1 MKFNSDIFGQAHPRA
16 GGENSSAWWTVPLG
30 RGSSPRGRGK
40 QRIGLQSEEKGGLI
54 PARAGKTLWW
64 TRASR
69 PARAHPRAGG
79 ENSRSSQALSPSE
92 GSSPR
97 GRGKLDVGGREDG
110 FGRLIPARA
119 GKTFVHLGGH
129 PGRKAHPRAGG
140 ENPAE
145 GTDRE
150 LDAGSSPRGRGK
162 RGRESPRCGHGRLI
176 PARAGKTSRGGA
188 NRRELTAHPRAG
200 GENSARRLRLLLSQ
214 GSSPRGRGKPMSRAW
229 RCGPDG
235 LIPARAGKTFVI
247 LSCSWRSTAHPRAG
261 GENSSPIALR
271 ADVQGS
277 SPRGRGKLCV
287 MTCPTDLK
295 GLIPARAGKTLSD
308 LRFYRADRSDLGNP

>member
-97 GRGKLDVGGREDG
+97 GRGKHGAGQLRLNKAG
-110 FGRLIPARA
+110 LIPARA
-119 GKTFVHLGGH
+119 GKTETR
-129 PGRKAHPRAGG
+129 PRRPSAAWAHPRAGG
-140 ENPAE
+140 ENQLIDE
-145 GTDRE
+145 IVRSDQ
-150 LDAGSSPRGRGK
+150 GSSPRGRGK
-162 RGRESPRCGHGRLI
+162 RDVTV
-176 PARAGKTSRGGA
+176 K
-188 NRRELTAHPRAG
+188 ELCAQR
-200 GENSARRLRLLLSQ
+200 
-214 GSSPRGRGKPMSRAW
+214 
-229 RCGPDG
+229 
-235 LIPARAGKTFVI
+235 
-247 LSCSWRSTAHPRAG
+247 
-261 GENSSPIALR
+261 
-271 ADVQGS
+271 
-277 SPRGRGKLCV
+277 
-287 MTCPTDLK
+287 
-295 GLIPARAGKTLSD
+295 LIPARAGKTLSD